1 MLEETVQHNP
11 CYNNDAVYLRFYP
24 RELFSLH
31 ALMFLYLQERI
42 IPPDPITPQEKAQ
55 TLQRLNE
62 VIQYRLV
69 SNELP
74 KQMRRLKIGSSS
86 GLYLLILFLY

>member
-1 MLEETVQHNP
+1 MKEGI
-11 CYNNDAVYLRFYP
+11 LRI
-24 RELFSLH
+24 SLTFPKLVIPSV
-31 ALMFLYLQERI
+31 AFPQDRI
-42 IPPDPITPQEKAQ
+42 IPPDPITPQEKIQ

-74 KQMRRLKIGSSS
+74 KQMRRLKIGWP
-86 GLYLLILFLY
+86 LFFFFLNLEAKKLQID